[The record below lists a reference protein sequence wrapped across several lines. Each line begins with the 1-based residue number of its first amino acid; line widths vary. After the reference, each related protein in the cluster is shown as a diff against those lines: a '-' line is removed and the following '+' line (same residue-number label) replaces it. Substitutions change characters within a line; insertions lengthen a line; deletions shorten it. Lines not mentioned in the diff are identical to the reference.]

1 MSNYV
6 PSWHFVE
13 RTGGFN
19 GEFMFMRGQFL
30 KNNQRRYALF
40 ESEQQKPIFITFLPC
55 FTEYRLD
62 SKTLA
67 TF

>member
-19 GEFMFMRGQFL
+19 GDFMFMRDQFL
-30 KNNQRRYALF
+30 KNNQRRYELYETKSSLKIGLINKAG
-40 ESEQQKPIFITFLPC
+40 C
-55 FTEYRLD
+55 FDIETC
-62 SKTLA
+62 
-67 TF
+67 